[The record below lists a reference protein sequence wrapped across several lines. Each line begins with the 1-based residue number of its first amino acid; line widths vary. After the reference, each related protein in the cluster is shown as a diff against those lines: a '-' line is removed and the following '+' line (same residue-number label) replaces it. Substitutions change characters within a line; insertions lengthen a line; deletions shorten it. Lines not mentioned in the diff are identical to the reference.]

1 MDQYIC
7 FYNVNGTLK
16 SLTNK
21 TAYYSES
28 FTVIGVPDNEMLNIF
43 LWNILYEQGINE
55 ELKYL
60 GEQKSKKDDRE
71 MILHSYGSTGNFVT
85 ITIRNSPLVS
95 KNDIKTYS
103 ALQRI

>member
-1 MDQYIC
+1 MDQYNC
-7 FYNVNGTLK
+7 FYNVNVTLK

-28 FTVIGVPDNEMLNIF
+28 YTVIGVPDHEMLNSF
-43 LWNILYEQGINE
+43 LEYILCNQGINE

-60 GEQKSKKDDRE
+60 GQQKSKKDDRE

-95 KNDIKTYS
+95 KNDIKTFS

>member
-1 MDQYIC
+1 MDQYTC
-7 FYNVNGTLK
+7 FYNVNVTLK

-43 LWNILYEQGINE
+43 LQNILNEQGINE

-85 ITIRNSPLVS
+85 ITIRTSPLVS